1 MKTQGKERFSKRM
14 GLQALTAK
22 ITTRYDA
29 PEEFRQYLFF
39 VMQNYGLGLKEI
51 REVVCLA
58 SKQAPDSSQWGE
70 NDFMK
75 SEIEEKMRSSFWP
88 YIYDLIE
95 MFYDKLNAPE
105 KKDFSDSINEY
116 FLIHGIGWKLCG
128 SHEKTCGLCV
138 DFCQSEQ
145 EKLSIY
151 DATQQSPELFH
162 FCIKG
167 FSRCICRPIDK
178 VVKDFILSVI
188 HSCRYI
194 IEGFIPKFSYFAI
207 P

>member
-1 MKTQGKERFSKRM
+1 MRNCDIKFVNKEITPFGGLSLFFKMLEKCHFEEHVMQSGVPLQGSNRGYKPIQLIL
-14 GLQALTAK
+14 GLFAGVWCGASCFGHLDVV
-22 ITTRYDA
+22 RYDA
-29 PEEFRQYLFF
+29 AL
-39 VMQNYGLGLKEI
+39 
-51 REVVCLA
+51 C
-58 SKQAPDSSQWGE
+58 
-70 NDFMK
+70 
-75 SEIEEKMRSSFWP
+75 
-88 YIYDLIE
+88 DL
-95 MFYDKLNAPE
+95 L
-105 KKDFSDSINEY
+105 
-116 FLIHGIGWKLCG
+116 GWKRGADHRAYQRYLNKFSQAINQRVFGNLFG